1 MHLEHSIVCPVV
13 VGRTVPVAALGRM
26 LGRARAGEGT
36 TVLVSGEAGVGKSR
50 LLRTVSEDARSEG
63 FLLLQGSSF
72 EADRALPFA
81 PFLDLVRSFAAS
93 TSPSVVAHALEP
105 AAPELL
111 SLFPELGKVFP
122 STEAA
127 PPTDPEHGRRRLF
140 HALLHALQLL
150 SRKQPLLL
158 VFEDVH
164 WSDDATLDLLR
175 HLAQGAVGHAMALA
189 LSYRSDEVGQPLAR
203 LLADLERKRLSVEI
217 TLSRLEMEEV
227 AAMLRAIFG
236 EDVALGNE
244 FTAALHDLTEGNPFF
259 VEEVLKALIVA
270 GELRRTGD
278 GQWRAGRLERVRVP
292 RTAQEAVRRR
302 LSVLS
307 VAARDVASIAAVA
320 GRRFDFALLQ
330 ELSGQDEAKLL
341 ELVRELVGAQL
352 VVEESADR
360 IAFRHA
366 LTREAI
372 YSELLVRERVTL
384 HRRVASAMEKLNASA
399 PETVIETLAYHT
411 FEAGDW
417 SRARQY
423 ATKAAE
429 HARSLHA
436 PREALVQLD
445 RAVTAA
451 QREGVEPG
459 AALLLSRGRAFETV
473 GDFDSA
479 LADFTAVLA
488 AARASGGKDEEWEA
502 LHALGLLW
510 AARDYARAGEYREAA
525 LQQSRTAGDIERVAR
540 SLNRVGNWHL
550 NLEQPGAARRYH
562 EEALALFG
570 GLGDHRGAAET
581 EDLIAMACHIAGEE
595 VEAVA
600 HYERAVAHFQG
611 MNNRRGLAAAQAL
624 IALCG
629 PSHHCSATRFGWS
642 DRIPE
647 VLATERPIQL
657 SQEIGWRA
665 GEAFCRF
672 VLADCFL
679 WRGAYG
685 RALPL
690 ARASLAIAEELHHME
705 WQAGAARVLGVAALD
720 LVDAGGARDFLE
732 PAHAIAVRLGSRT
745 WTRWTAAPLAIAYA
759 MLGQIERAIAI
770 LDEAGAS
777 EAGGNGLKPGVENTP
792 TLGQRQLSLARAEV
806 MLIAGN
812 PGAAL
817 ERVDQ
822 SIFAELHAASPPRN
836 SSRHDALPR
845 HLLVRGQALLALG
858 RSEDAISVLREACDA
873 AEATDA
879 MPLLWRGYA
888 ALGQAHRSLRHRL
901 DARAAYDNA
910 RRIAN
915 ELAARI
921 PDEELRAAFRSAVD
935 AAAPAPARPS
945 QRQAAKAACGGLT
958 RRQREVAQL
967 VAKGKS
973 NRAIARLLGIG
984 ERTAEDHVAD
994 ALATLGFSSRAQLA
1008 AWAVQNGLMPV
1019 AHTEPARR

>member
-1 MHLEHSIVCPVV
+1 
-13 VGRTVPVAALGRM
+13 M

-36 TVLVSGEAGVGKSR
+36 TVLVSGEAGIGKSR
-50 LLRTVSEDARSEG
+50 LLRTVTEDARSKG

-93 TSPSVVAHALEP
+93 TSPSVVEHALEP
-105 AAPELL
+105 AAAELL
-111 SLFPELGKVFP
+111 SLFPELGRVFP
-122 STEAA
+122 NTEAA

-150 SRKQPLLL
+150 SRRQPLLL

-189 LSYRSDEVGQPLAR
+189 LSYRSDEVGQRLAR

-217 TLSRLEMEEV
+217 TLSRLETKEV

-236 EDVALGNE
+236 EDVALGDE

-270 GELRRTGD
+270 GDLRRTGD

-302 LSVLS
+302 LSGLS
-307 VAARDVASIAAVA
+307 LAARDVASIAAVA
-320 GRRFDFALLQ
+320 GRRFDFALLH

-341 ELVRELVGAQL
+341 ELVRELVAAQL

-384 HRRVASAMEKLNASA
+384 HRRVASALEKLNALA
-399 PETVIETLAYHT
+399 PEMVIETLAYHT

-417 SRARQY
+417 SRARHY

-436 PREALVQLD
+436 PREALAQLD

-488 AARASGGKDEEWEA
+488 AARAGGGKDEEWEA

-550 NLEQPGAARRYH
+550 NREQPAAARRYH
-562 EEALALFG
+562 EEALALFD
-570 GLGDHRGAAET
+570 GLGDRRGVAET
-581 EDLIAMACHIAGEE
+581 EDLIAMACHIAGDE

-600 HYERAVAHFQG
+600 HYERAVAHFG
-611 MNNRRGLAAAQAL
+611 AVNNRRGLAAAQAL

-629 PSHHCSATRFGWS
+629 PSHHSSATRFGWS

-647 VLATERPIQL
+647 LLATERPIQL

-672 VLADCFL
+672 VLADCLL
-679 WRGAYG
+679 WRGAYE
-685 RALPL
+685 RALAL
-690 ARASLAIAEELHHME
+690 ARASLAIAEELNHME
-705 WQAGAARVLGVAALD
+705 WQAGAGRVLGVAALD
-720 LVDAGGARDFLE
+720 LLDAGGARDLLE
-732 PAHAIAVRLGSRT
+732 PAHAIALRLGSRT

-770 LDEAGAS
+770 LDEADAPES
-777 EAGGNGLKPGVENTP
+777 AEDTP
-792 TLGQRQLSLARAEV
+792 TLGQRQLNLARAEV
-806 MLIAGN
+806 MLFAGN
-812 PGAAL
+812 PDAAL

-822 SIFAELHAASPPRN
+822 NIVAELDEASPLRIRP
-836 SSRHDALPR
+836 RHDALPR

-858 RSEDAISVLREACDA
+858 RTEDAISVLRETCDA

-879 MPLLWRGYA
+879 MPLLWRAHA

-901 DARAAYDNA
+901 EARAAFDSA
-910 RRIAN
+910 RRIAD

-921 PDEELRAAFRSAVD
+921 PDTERRDAFRNAVN
-935 AAAPAPARPS
+935 AAAPASARPS
-945 QRQAAKAACGGLT
+945 QRQATKAACGGLT

-967 VAKGKS
+967 VANGKS
-973 NRAIARLLGIG
+973 NRAIARLLGIA

-994 ALATLGFSSRAQLA
+994 ALAKLGFSSRAQLA
-1008 AWAVQNGLMPV
+1008 AWAVQKGLLQN
-1019 AHTEPARR
+1019 AHMEPAHP